1 VRRGKPS
8 PIPCRQMELL
18 IVLHRG
24 GGYIYRHKT
33 LTLMGRHP
41 NSGAPPT
48 HTQSLTI
55 NMLCNQAWMF
65 LCMNISSSLQVT
77 AVGLNTEWGL
87 LMASISEDNNE
98 ETPLQVSP
106 FIFH

>member
-1 VRRGKPS
+1 
-8 PIPCRQMELL
+8 
-18 IVLHRG
+18 
-24 GGYIYRHKT
+24 
-33 LTLMGRHP
+33 
-41 NSGAPPT
+41 
-48 HTQSLTI
+48 
-55 NMLCNQAWMF
+55 MLCNQAWMF
-65 LCMNISSSLQVT
+65 LCMNVSSSLQVT